1 MDKFILKFVLFIA
14 KTFLKKDVDFE
25 KLKIIAET
33 KLIMDRRRV
42 RVTMRKQTQKEP
54 NNQLL
59 MTLIVYAILGLFI
72 GFLIFS
78 LKQIVMAM
86 TIFHSYILFMM
97 AMTLITDFSSVLL
110 DTADNQII
118 LPRPVNSKTFFVAR
132 LVHILVYLLQFT
144 IALTIF
150 PLIFIFSSYGI
161 LVGIA
166 AIFTISLTVMF
177 AVFITYLL
185 YGLILRVSSEEK
197 LKDIISWF
205 QIAMT
210 IIFAAG
216 FQIVPRLIDVDK
228 ARNITMEIHWYTY
241 LLPPMWMANAL
252 EAIQLLKVDLPHI
265 AMILLAIAL
274 PIFTFW
280 IMIKFLAPSFA
291 KKIAAMGNTGA
302 DDIVSTTI
310 NTMQKKSIEEKLS
323 YIMCSNKTEQ
333 AGFELTWKMTA
344 RDKSFKIQ
352 FYPSMAYLLVFAFIF
367 VFKSGKDM
375 AATWHTLGSSQSFLW
390 FVYLP
395 MFTITSAVTLIAF
408 NENFAASWI
417 YLSRPLAKPGS
428 LISGALKTLL
438 VKFLLPIIIL
448 LFAFSNYVWGYKIID
463 DFVLGFFNN
472 VLIFLLFSHLS
483 KSYLPF
489 SMQPSVKQQT
499 GKFIQVILQMF
510 VIGALVGLHY
520 LALKL
525 WWLVAALVPFSAAG
539 CYFLFRTIQNY
550 SWQKISS

>member
-1 MDKFILKFVLFIA
+1 MDKVILKFILFLVKV
-14 KTFLKKDVDFE
+14 FLKKDVDFE

-33 KLIMDRRRV
+33 KLLMDRRRV
-42 RVTMRKQTQKEP
+42 RVTMKKPTQKEP
-54 NNQLL
+54 KNQLL
-59 MTLIVYAILGLFI
+59 MTLIVYTIMGLFI
-72 GFLIFS
+72 GFLILS

-110 DTADNQII
+110 DTTDNQII

-144 IALTIF
+144 IALAVF
-150 PLIFIFSSYGI
+150 PLIFIVISYGI
-161 LVGIA
+161 LVGLA
-166 AIFTISLTVMF
+166 AIFTILFTVMF

-216 FQIVPRLIDVDK
+216 FQIIPRLIDVDK
-228 ARNITMEIHWYTY
+228 VMNVTMPIHWYTY
-241 LLPPMWMANAL
+241 LLPPMWMANTL
-252 EAIQLLKVDLPHI
+252 EAVSLFKLDLPHL
-265 AMILLAIAL
+265 AMIFMAIGL
-274 PIFTFW
+274 PVFTFW

-291 KKIAAMGNTGA
+291 KKIAAMGNTDKENKVATPKNG
-302 DDIVSTTI
+302 I
-310 NTMQKKSIEEKLS
+310 QKKSFEEKLS
-323 YIMCSNKTEQ
+323 QLICTNKTEQ

-352 FYPSMAYLLVFAFIF
+352 FYPSLAYLLVFAFLF
-367 VFKSGKDM
+367 VFKSGKDIGK
-375 AATWHTLGSSQSFLW
+375 TWDSLGSSQSFLW

-395 MFTITSAVTLIAF
+395 MFTITAAVSLIAF

-417 YLSRPLAKPGS
+417 YLSRPLIKPGS

-438 VKFLLPIIIL
+438 VKFLLPIILIL
-448 LFAFSNYVWGYKIID
+448 FSFSLYVWGYKIID
-463 DFVLGFFNN
+463 DFVLGIFNN
-472 VLIFLLFSHLS
+472 VLIFLLLSHLS

-489 SMQPSVKQQT
+489 SMQSNIKQQS
-499 GKFIQVILQMF
+499 GKFIQVILQM
-510 VIGALVGLHY
+510 IIITALVGLHY
-520 LALKL
+520 LALKI
-525 WWLVAALVPFSAAG
+525 WWLVIAFVPFSAVG

-550 SWQKISS
+550 PWKKISS

>member
-33 KLIMDRRRV
+33 KLLMDRRRV
-42 RVTMRKQTQKEP
+42 RVTMKKQTQKEP

-59 MTLIVYAILGLFI
+59 MTLIVYAIMGLII
-72 GFLIFS
+72 GFLILS

-97 AMTLITDFSSVLL
+97 AMTLITDFSAVLL
-110 DTADNQII
+110 DTTDNQII

-144 IALTIF
+144 VALAIF
-150 PLIFIFSSYGI
+150 PLIFIFISYGI
-161 LVGIA
+161 LVGIV
-166 AIFTISLTVMF
+166 AIFTILLTVMF

-197 LKDIISWF
+197 VKDIISWF

-216 FQIVPRLIDVDK
+216 FQIIPRLIDVDK
-228 ARNITMEIHWYTY
+228 VMNVTMPIHWYTY
-241 LLPPMWMANAL
+241 LLPPMWMANSL
-252 EAIQLLKVDLPHI
+252 EAVQLLKADIPHLV
-265 AMILLAIAL
+265 MIFMAIAL
-274 PIFTFW
+274 PVFTFW

-302 DDIVSTTI
+302 ADRVRTTKKGL
-310 NTMQKKSIEEKLS
+310 QKRGLEEKLS
-323 YIMCSNKTEQ
+323 PIICSNKTEQ

-352 FYPSMAYLLVFAFIF
+352 FYPSLAYLLVFAFIF
-367 VFKSGKDM
+367 VFKSGKDVVQ
-375 AATWHTLGSSQSFLW
+375 TWNALSNSQSFLW

-395 MFTITSAVTLIAF
+395 MFTITAAVSLIAF
-408 NENFAASWI
+408 NENFSASWI
-417 YLSRPLAKPGS
+417 YLSRPLSKPGS

-438 VKFLLPIIIL
+438 VKFLSPIIVIL
-448 LFAFSNYVWGYKIID
+448 FVFSYYVWGYKIID
-463 DFVLGFFNN
+463 DFVLGIFNN
-472 VLIFLLFSHLS
+472 VLIFLLISHLS

-489 SMQPSVKQQT
+489 SMQPNIKQQS

-510 VIGALVGLHY
+510 VIAILVGLHY
-520 LALKL
+520 LALKI
-525 WWLVAALVPFSAAG
+525 WWLVIVLVPFSAAG
-539 CYFLFRTIQNY
+539 CYFLFRTVQNY

>member
-33 KLIMDRRRV
+33 KLLMDRRRV
-42 RVTMRKQTQKEP
+42 RVTMKKQTTKEP

-59 MTLIVYAILGLFI
+59 MTLVVYAIMGLLI

-78 LKQIVMAM
+78 LKQIVIAM

-97 AMTLITDFSSVLL
+97 AMTLITDFSAVLL
-110 DTADNQII
+110 DTTDNQIL

-144 IALTIF
+144 VALAIF
-150 PLIFIFSSYGI
+150 PLIFIFISYGI

-166 AIFTISLTVMF
+166 AVFTILLTVMF

-185 YGLILRVSSEEK
+185 YGLILRLSSEEK

-228 ARNITMEIHWYTY
+228 VMNVTMPIHWYTY
-241 LLPPMWMANAL
+241 LLPPMWMANTL
-252 EAIQLLKVDLPHI
+252 EAVQLLNADLPHL
-265 AMILLAIAL
+265 AMIFLAIAL
-274 PIFTFW
+274 PVFTFW
-280 IMIKFLAPSFA
+280 VMIKFLAPSFA
-291 KKIAAMGNTGA
+291 KKIAAMGNTNSEDNA
-302 DDIVSTTI
+302 I
-310 NTMQKKSIEEKLS
+310 QKTKNEQKIYLEEKIS
-323 YIMCSNKTEQ
+323 PIICSNKTEQ
-333 AGFELTWKMTA
+333 VGFELAWKMTA

-352 FYPSMAYLLVFAFIF
+352 FYPSLAYLLVFAFLF
-367 VFKSGKDM
+367 VFKSGKDFS
-375 AATWHTLGSSQSFLW
+375 ATWSGLGGSQSFLW

-395 MFTITSAVTLIAF
+395 MFTITAAISLIAF

-417 YLSRPLAKPGS
+417 YLSRPMGKPGS
-428 LISGALKTLL
+428 LISGALKSLL
-438 VKFLLPIIIL
+438 VKFLIPIVIIL
-448 LFAFSNYVWGYKIID
+448 FSFSYYVWGYKIID
-463 DFVLGFFNN
+463 DFVLGIFNN
-472 VLIFLLFSHLS
+472 VLIFLLLSHVG
-483 KSYLPF
+483 KRYLPF
-489 SMQPSVKQQT
+489 SMQPNVKQQT
-499 GKFIQVILQMF
+499 GKFIQVILQMLI
-510 VIGALVGLHY
+510 IGALVVLHY
-520 LALKL
+520 LALKV
-525 WWLVAALVPFSAAG
+525 WWLVLALVPFSAAG
-539 CYFLFRTIQNY
+539 CYYLFRIIQNY